1 MSSIFSLDDLNTTI
15 DNTPR
20 IQDYLLGEKLG
31 FSRPRAIR
39 QIIERNLEE
48 LRGFGKCA
56 PQAVAG
62 SIANGAQREVS
73 EYWLNES
80 QAIYVC
86 MRSRA
91 KNSTEIRKEI
101 LKVFEE
107 LRTHN
112 NQGLSGEK
120 MHSHTH
126 KLNTTGELC
135 NV

>member
-20 IQDYLLGEKLG
+20 IFDYLLGEKLG
-31 FSRPRAIR
+31 FERPRNIR
-39 QIIERNLEE
+39 PLIKNNLDE
-48 LRGFGKCA
+48 LGGFGSVPTRPA
-56 PQAVAG
+56 MVNIG
-62 SIANGAQREVS
+62 SGAQREVD

-101 LKVFEE
+101 IQVFEE

-112 NQGLSGEK
+112 NQWLCGEK

-126 KLNTTGELC
+126 KPNTTGELC

>member
-1 MSSIFSLDDLNTTI
+1 MPSIFSFDDLNTTI

-20 IQDYLLGEKLG
+20 IKDYLLGEKLG
-31 FSRPRAIR
+31 FSRPTKIR
-39 QIIERNLEE
+39 EIIKRNIEE
-48 LRGFGKCA
+48 LRWFGICA
-56 PQAVAG
+56 RYAG
-62 SIANGAQREVS
+62 TSSIANGTQREVS